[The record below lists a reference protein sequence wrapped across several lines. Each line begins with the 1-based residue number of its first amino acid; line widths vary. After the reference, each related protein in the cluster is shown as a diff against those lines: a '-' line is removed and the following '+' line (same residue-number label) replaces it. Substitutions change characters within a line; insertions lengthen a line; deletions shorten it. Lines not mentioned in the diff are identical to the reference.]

1 MQKVRAL
8 IVSLDWRRVATIA
21 LGGYVIAMLVM
32 SYWGGIATGISF
44 PEPRHNWRLQ
54 TFLTDGYYL
63 PGLSGVGLDQVRGKI
78 FVYGPAYSAIAH
90 FVNFVFGNETWFGV
104 SGTAEAYYVRHIVL
118 ATIGLVA
125 VAAVAWTV
133 RLSTKSWRF
142 GLLGAAILLS
152 IAQWTGETMFNSKD
166 VTVATGFTLIT
177 AGFVAIAT
185 QRDRSDRIHFR
196 FGIASL
202 TLGTFLAMGVRLG
215 MWPAILIDLLVLC
228 VTLFWFGDRK
238 ELQAIRPLTKIGLV
252 IGAVI
257 LAYGLLA
264 LLYPAVFLHPIEV
277 LVGSFSSSSAF
288 PWQGHVLTNGSQLSM
303 PPPLSYLPL
312 WFGAQLPLYLIFLVA
327 AGVGHAGWRVIEKI
341 SKRSTVNSD
350 TDRELTGLLFIG
362 VQLTVYPVAALV
374 LHATIYGGFRQL
386 TMVLP
391 AAAMISAIAL
401 FALWKRLETR
411 RPAFIKV
418 AAGLVTLSL
427 LDMGIS
433 QALLF
438 PHNTNYFNQVAVAGG
453 INGRWEVDKRLL
465 SFREAAAIIPSEFRD
480 RCGSYAPENGEFI
493 PCSENKFVSPFW
505 NESAGT
511 DTVAS
516 LADDE
521 YISFSNTKDAG
532 DCRTYLSVTRPLYWS
547 TLEVRRIYA
556 CRLIGTK

>member
-1 MQKVRAL
+1 MFRIRAL
-8 IVSLDWRRVATIA
+8 LVSLDWQRLATVA
-21 LGGYVIAMLVM
+21 LGFYVIAMLAM
-32 SYWGGIATGISF
+32 SYWGGLATGISF
-44 PEPRHNWRLQ
+44 PEPRHNWRMQ

-90 FVNFVFGNETWFGV
+90 FANFISGNETWFSV
-104 SGTAEAYYVRHIVL
+104 SGTAEAYAVRHIVL

-133 RLSTKSWRF
+133 RLATRSWRF

-185 QRDRSDRIHFR
+185 QRERSDRVQFR
-196 FGIASL
+196 LGIASL

-228 VTLFWFGDRK
+228 LTLFWFGDRK
-238 ELQAIRPLTKIGLV
+238 DSQMIRPFSKIGFV

-257 LAYGLLA
+257 VAYGLLA
-264 LLYPAVFLHPIEV
+264 MLYPAVFLHPVEV
-277 LVGSFSSSSAF
+277 FVGSFSSSSAF
-288 PWQGHVLTNGSQLSM
+288 PWNGHVLTNGSQLSM

-312 WFGAQLPLYLIFLVA
+312 WFGAQLPLYVIFLVA
-327 AGVGHAGWRVIEKI
+327 AGVVHAGWRVIERI
-341 SKRSTVNSD
+341 SKRKTVSQD
-350 TDRELTGLLFIG
+350 TDRELTGLLFVG
-362 VQLTVYPVAALV
+362 VQLTVYPVAAVV

-401 FALWKRLETR
+401 HALWKRLETK
-411 RPAFIKV
+411 RPPFKSG
-418 AAGLVTLSL
+418 AAALITLSL
-427 LDMGIS
+427 LDMGVS

-465 SFREAAAIIPSEFRD
+465 SFREAATIIPGEYRD
-480 RCGSYAPENGEFI
+480 RCGSYVAETGELI
-493 PCSENKFVSPFW
+493 PCSENKFVAPFW
-505 NESAGT
+505 NET
-511 DTVAS
+511 DGSDFVAP

-532 DCRTYLSVTRPLYWS
+532 ECRPYLSVTRPLYWS
-547 TLEVRRIYA
+547 TLEVRTIYA
-556 CRLIGTK
+556 CRLSGTR

>member
-1 MQKVRAL
+1 
-8 IVSLDWRRVATIA
+8 
-21 LGGYVIAMLVM
+21 
-32 SYWGGIATGISF
+32 
-44 PEPRHNWRLQ
+44 
-54 TFLTDGYYL
+54 
-63 PGLSGVGLDQVRGKI
+63 
-78 FVYGPAYSAIAH
+78 
-90 FVNFVFGNETWFGV
+90 
-104 SGTAEAYYVRHIVL
+104 
-118 ATIGLVA
+118 
-125 VAAVAWTV
+125 
-133 RLSTKSWRF
+133 
-142 GLLGAAILLS
+142 
-152 IAQWTGETMFNSKD
+152 
-166 VTVATGFTLIT
+166 
-177 AGFVAIAT
+177 
-185 QRDRSDRIHFR
+185 
-196 FGIASL
+196 
-202 TLGTFLAMGVRLG
+202 

-327 AGVGHAGWRVIEKI
+327 AGVAHAGWRVIEKI